1 MKRTLYAF
9 FLLTLVFTSC
19 RSGKQFTSPDAGY
32 GKITNIAVLPARVYY
47 TGNLPKD
54 FSQAMADSLAQ
65 EQGRAFQTTLLNNL
79 IQYSG
84 GSKKMPGAGFQ
95 SADKTNGLLRKSGLS
110 WKEILE
116 RDPDELAALLGVDAV
131 VRMNVTSDR
140 LMSDLASLGL
150 GTLRNIL
157 FWGTSTAPVWPA
169 SIPNKTAEVY
179 AQCALQYKGKTLW
192 TAEYRKETDW
202 NTSIRD
208 VMAVVCKK
216 MGKGFPY

>member
-1 MKRTLYAF
+1 MKRTLYAIS
-9 FLLTLVFTSC
+9 FLVIVFTSC
-19 RSGKQFTSPDAGY
+19 RSGKQFTAPDAGS
-32 GKITNIAVLPARVYY
+32 GKISHIAVLPVRVYY

-54 FSQAMADSLAQ
+54 FSPALADSLAQ

-84 GSKKMPGAGFQ
+84 GSKKMPGASFQ
-95 SADKTNGLLRKSGLS
+95 SADKTNGLLRKSGLN

-157 FWGTSTAPVWPA
+157 FWGTSSAPVWPA
-169 SIPNKTAEVY
+169 AIPNKTAEVY
-179 AQCALQYKGKTLW
+179 AQCALQCKGKTLW